1 MSNKKLKKIMTDVAK
16 GKISYKDADILMN
29 EEKVAEEAPV
39 DEIEGEVKP
48 IIAQKRK
55 LNAKKKILKKQE
67 MSS

>member
-1 MSNKKLKKIMTDVAK
+1 MPNKELKKIMTNLAAGHINQK
-16 GKISYKDADILMN
+16 EADILMN

-48 IIAQKRK
+48 IRAQKRK